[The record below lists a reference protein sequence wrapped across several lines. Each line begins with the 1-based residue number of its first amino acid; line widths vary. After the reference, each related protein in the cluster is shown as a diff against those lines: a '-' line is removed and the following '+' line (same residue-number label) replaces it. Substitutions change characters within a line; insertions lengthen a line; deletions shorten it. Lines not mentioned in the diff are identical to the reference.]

1 MDVRTPALILLSGLL
16 AALALSVLGLAADN
30 VAYVNNHHD
39 STVDLH
45 YLRWNSTAQSPY
57 SYWVQIDYM
66 PSRFSMSRINAMLAA
81 SVISLLV
88 GVAVAVASWKARTVK
103 TAAAETD
110 STSTVNTLPLDHR
123 VYDADLWY
131 QTSKRSTMLPLASLV
146 LASVAFVISLAVAIY
161 AWYPVMQWDIN
172 FKKSLPLPP
181 SITGSKSKA
190 VQYQSP
196 FALGPDLWNCWISDY
211 TVDPAMGGRL
221 RTLCREAEVTK
232 DLMIPV
238 VLLAAALVV
247 TTGLSWWTASRA
259 AASKPETNE
268 KEMDEVSI

>member
-57 SYWVQIDYM
+57 SYWVQIDYL

-103 TAAAETD
+103 AAGTD
-110 STSTVNTLPLDHR
+110 SATK
-123 VYDADLWY
+123 
-131 QTSKRSTMLPLASLV
+131 TSKRSTMLPLASLV
-146 LASVAFVISLAVAIY
+146 LASVAFVISIAVAIF
-161 AWYPVMQWDIN
+161 AWYPVIQWDIN

-181 SITGSKSKA
+181 TITGSKSKA
-190 VQYQSP
+190 VEYQSP

-211 TVDPAMGGRL
+211 TVDPAIGGRL

-238 VLLAAALVV
+238 VLLSAALVV
-247 TTGLSWWTASRA
+247 ATGLSWWTASRA
-259 AASKPETNE
+259 AASKPEVNE